1 MKTFYELDIRIFKA
15 GTGSYFVTAEV
26 EGTNPTLPEPLDW
39 RALSREGFIE
49 SLRQMREEEFT
60 LKEATVTGVG
70 VTLFDALFRGQVKEL
85 FESFYSRDVEPKP
98 ETYLRV
104 RIAID
109 ERAPEIAEL
118 PWEFLFWKGA
128 FLATHANILL
138 TRQLLNLDYGSI
150 QPLNIAGKPRVLVVI
165 PRGSGLDTDGEEQAI
180 RRILDQAV
188 IPYEVLKGRVFIQ
201 SLIDKL
207 RRPGPSPFNILHF
220 IGHGEFERDEG
231 APPRSILRFNQ
242 PDLPDDSDEK
252 EDEVWI
258 DQMQFRQ
265 VIAPHRDQL
274 RLVVLNA
281 CKGAEVAGEE
291 EKRRGRVSGRGF
303 VGMVPSILMAG
314 APAVIAMQYE
324 IADSVAK
331 RFAESFYDTLTAG
344 DVAGQVDAATSLAR
358 SDCYTNFKEQ
368 DWRGFGTPILYLHAK
383 DGAIFELAMGKLDDK
398 GSKPVEDIKAKCPEP
413 HKPDDSLL
421 HDHRYDST
429 NTLVGSADSLLEQIA
444 GIQRQI
450 DYLEKT
456 AADNPLLAAAGM
468 LAPQADR
475 LKEQKRAKQNELE
488 ELKLVLSWKL
498 YEDCMKHAS
507 LRQELAEREAERDGL
522 AAQGAWVSYELKN
535 KISDLRKEVREL
547 NDTLE
552 KGKAFWPQ

>member
-1 MKTFYELDIRIFKA
+1 MTTFIELDIRIFKA
-15 GTGSYFVTAEV
+15 GAGTYFVTAEV

-39 RALSREGFIE
+39 RALSKEDFVE

-70 VTLFDALFRGQVKEL
+70 ETLFAALFRGQVKEL
-85 FESFYSRDVEPKP
+85 FDRVYGQNVQQNR
-98 ETYLRV
+98 ETFMRV

-109 ERAPEIAEL
+109 ERSPEIAEL
-118 PWEFLFWKGA
+118 PWEFLYWKDT
-128 FLATHANILL
+128 FLATHARILL
-138 TRQLLNLDYGSI
+138 TRQLLNLDFGAI
-150 QPLNIAGKPRVLVVI
+150 QPLKIAGKPRALVVI

-180 RRILDQAV
+180 RRILDQAA
-188 IPYEVLKGRVFIQ
+188 ISYEVLKGRVFVQ
-201 SLIDKL
+201 TLIDKL

-220 IGHGEFERDEG
+220 IGHGEFERDET

-242 PDLPDDSDEK
+242 PDLPDESDEK

-291 EKRRGRVSGRGF
+291 QKRRGRMSGRGF

-324 IADSVAK
+324 IADGVAK

-383 DGAIFELAMGKLDDK
+383 DGFIFELAQDEKDK
-398 GSKPVEDIKAKCPEP
+398 NGPEKVEAVKVQCPEP
-413 HKPDDSLL
+413 PKPDESLL

-475 LKEQKRAKQNELE
+475 LKEQKKAKQNELE

-498 YEDCMKHAS
+498 YEDCLKRAS
-507 LRQELAEREAERDGL
+507 LRQEQAESEGERDGL
-522 AAQGAWVSYELKN
+522 EAQGAWVSYELKN
-535 KISDLRKEVREL
+535 KISDLRKEIREL
-547 NDTLE
+547 DDVLE
-552 KGKAFWPQ
+552 KGKAYWP